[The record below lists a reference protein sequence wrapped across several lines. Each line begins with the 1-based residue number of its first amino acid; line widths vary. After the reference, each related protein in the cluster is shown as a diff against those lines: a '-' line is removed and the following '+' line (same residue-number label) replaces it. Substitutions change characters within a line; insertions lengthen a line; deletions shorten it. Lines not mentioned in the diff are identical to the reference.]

1 MKPNIVPF
9 IRTQKQ
15 KQLFT
20 TQTFSNTRINL
31 WYNYDKNTEISDR
44 MLGLNH

>member
-1 MKPNIVPF
+1 MNQNTVPF

-20 TQTFSNTRINL
+20 TQTLIV
-31 WYNYDKNTEISDR
+31 Y
-44 MLGLNH
+44 LNQSVV

>member
-1 MKPNIVPF
+1 MNQNIVPF

-20 TQTFSNTRINL
+20 TQTLIA
-31 WYNYDKNTEISDR
+31 Y
-44 MLGLNH
+44 LNQSVV